1 MSMELRPGAETR
13 REIVAFED
21 GVETRRNDDL
31 VTEEPLEIRVSIAG
45 HSKTVAV
52 TMRTPGADF
61 ELAVGFLFGEGVV
74 ERRQQVVRISYCK
87 DTDLPADQL
96 YNIVIVE
103 LDPTSEPDL
112 RPLDRHFYTSSA
124 CGVCGKAN
132 LEAIAMRRTEPLPPG
147 PQVSAATLSS
157 LPGTLTASQ
166 GVFSRTGGL
175 HSAGLFDP
183 AGALI
188 ASREDV
194 GRHNAL
200 DKLIGRAFLEDS
212 LPLSD
217 RIVMVSGRSSYE
229 LAQKCVTAGAPF
241 LCSVSAPSSL
251 AVDVA
256 DEFGM
261 TLVGFLRDNRMNVYA
276 GAQRITR

>member
-1 MSMELRPGAETR
+1 MAMAARPGAETKATVVSFAGAER
-13 REIVAFED
+13 AERSDVL
-21 GVETRRNDDL
+21 T
-31 VTEEPLEIRVSIAG
+31 TEEPLEIRVSIAG
-45 HSKTVAV
+45 RSKTVGI

-61 ELAVGFLFGEGVV
+61 ELAVGFLFGEGVITQ
-74 ERRQQVVRISYCK
+74 RTQVVQVSYCK

-132 LEAIAMRRTEPLPPG
+132 LESIALRGVTRLGSDMT
-147 PQVSAATLSS
+147 VAATTIAA
-157 LPGTLTASQ
+157 LPDRLRDSQ
-166 GVFSRTGGL
+166 RVFSHTGGL
-175 HSAGLFDP
+175 HSAGLFTT
-183 AGALI
+183 GGELV

-200 DKLIGRAFLEDS
+200 DKLVGWALLDGRM
-212 LPLSD
+212 PLSEH
-217 RIVMVSGRSSYE
+217 VVLVSGRSSFE
-229 LAQKCVTAGAPF
+229 LAQKCVTAGVPI

-256 DEFGM
+256 AEFGM
-261 TLVGFLRDNRMNVYA
+261 TLVGFLRDERFNVYA
-276 GAQRITR
+276 GAERISS

>member
-1 MSMELRPGAETR
+1 MATTARPGAETR
-13 REIVAFED
+13 TKIVSYD
-21 GVETRRNDDL
+21 GGQLTERSDSIA
-31 VTEEPLEIRVSIAG
+31 TEEPLEIRVSIAG
-45 HSKTVAV
+45 QSKTVAV

-61 ELAVGFLFGEGVV
+61 ELAAGFLFGEGVITT
-74 ERRQQVVRISYCK
+74 RGQVTQISYCK

-103 LDPTSEPDL
+103 LDPRMQPDL

-132 LEAIAMRRTEPLPPG
+132 LEAIAIRGVQP
-147 PQVSAATLSS
+147 AAPTQPVPAAVVSS
-157 LPGTLTASQ
+157 LPDVLRASQ
-166 GVFSRTGGL
+166 KIFAKTGGL
-175 HSAGLFDP
+175 HSAGLFTL
-183 AGALI
+183 GGELL

-194 GRHNAL
+194 GRHNAM
-200 DKLIGRAFLEDS
+200 DKLIGSTVLEGT

-229 LAQKCVTAGAPF
+229 LAQKCVTAGVPI

-251 AVDVA
+251 AIDVA
-256 DEFGM
+256 REFGL
-261 TLVGFLRDNRMNVYA
+261 TLIGFVRGNSFNVYA
-276 GAQRITR
+276 GAERVS

>member
-1 MSMELRPGAETR
+1 MSMEVRPGAETR
-13 REIVAFED
+13 REVVTFDD
-21 GVETRRNDDL
+21 GVVTRRKDDL
-31 VTEEPLEIRVSIAG
+31 ATEEPLEIRVSIAG

-61 ELAVGFLFGEGVV
+61 ELAAGFLFGEGVV
-74 ERRQQVVRISYCK
+74 GRREQVVQISYCK
-87 DTDLPADQL
+87 DADLPADQL

-132 LEAIAMRRTEPLPPG
+132 LEALATRATEPLGPG
-147 PQVSAATLSS
+147 PQISPGTLSS
-157 LPGTLTASQ
+157 LPETLAASQ
-166 GVFSRTGGL
+166 GVFARTGGL
-175 HSAGLFDP
+175 HSAGLFDS
-183 AGALI
+183 AGTLLA
-188 ASREDV
+188 AREDV

-200 DKLIGRAFLEDS
+200 DKLIGWALLDGG

-229 LAQKCVTAGAPF
+229 LAQKCVTAGAPI

-256 DEFGM
+256 NGFGM
-261 TLVGFLRDNRMNVYA
+261 TLVGFLRGKRMNVYA
-276 GAQRITR
+276 GAERITR